1 MDNSSNAIPYLN
13 KGMSGKVIPETC
25 SLRNGVIFPDI
36 IDQEEHCV
44 HCVHISPREERIIH
58 EVYEILWVLGIR
70 P

>member
-13 KGMSGKVIPETC
+13 KGMSGKVIPETF

-44 HCVHISPREERIIH
+44 HCVHISPR
-58 EVYEILWVLGIR
+58 
-70 P
+70 